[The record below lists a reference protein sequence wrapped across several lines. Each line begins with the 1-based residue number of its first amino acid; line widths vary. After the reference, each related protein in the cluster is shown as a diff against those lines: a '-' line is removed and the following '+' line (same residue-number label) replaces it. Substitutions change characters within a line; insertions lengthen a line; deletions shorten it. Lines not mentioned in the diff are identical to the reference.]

1 MCKVF
6 KRHISMH
13 SASISASELLPLSD
27 DCPTPSINLRILVS
41 AKEAGCLIGQGGA
54 VIHSIKEETHTR
66 AGISK
71 LNPGSQERILTISG
85 GLDNVADALTRFCKI
100 LSASSANNLFS
111 YSYFPLKRLTQ
122 TPIVPGTTSLL
133 RLIIP
138 NAQMGTL
145 IGSKGARIKKIQS
158 SFNVLM
164 VASNSF
170 LPGSNEREVE
180 IQGAVENI
188 QEALGTILRCLL
200 EDVSS
205 VGITY
210 YVPMGTNSSSEPVL
224 KNISTTSITVPN
236 NIVGALIGKSG
247 ARISGVRKLSGASI
261 AVLDGSDDDSR
272 TFTIKGDS
280 HAVEKAKSLLLQNVD
295 RELQRRNSGDRS
307 SESDG

>member
-1 MCKVF
+1 
-6 KRHISMH
+6 MH
-13 SASISASELLPLSD
+13 PASTSASELLPLVD
-27 DCPTPSINLRILVS
+27 DSPILSINLRILVS
-41 AKEAGCLIGQGGA
+41 AKEAGCLIGQSGA
-54 VIHSIKEETHTR
+54 VIHSIREETQTR

-85 GLDNVADALTRFCKI
+85 GIDNVADALTRFCKI
-100 LSASSANNLFS
+100 LSESTANNLFS

-133 RLIIP
+133 RFIVS

-158 SFNVLM
+158 EFNILM
-164 VASNSF
+164 IASNSF
-170 LPGSNEREVE
+170 LPGSNERVVE

-210 YVPMGTNSSSEPVL
+210 YVPLGLKSSGEQDT
-224 KNISTTSITVPN
+224 KNITTAAITVPN

-247 ARISGVRKLSGASI
+247 ARISGVRKLSRASI
-261 AVLDGSDDDSR
+261 AVSDGTDDDSR
-272 TFTIKGDS
+272 IFTIKGDS
-280 HAVEKAKSLLLQNVD
+280 HAVEKAKSLMLQNVD
-295 RELQRRNSGDRS
+295 RELQRRNGSSGEQS
-307 SESDG
+307 SKSDG